1 MKKWKK
7 FSVILLAMI
16 LTLAMTVP
24 VSAAMF
30 PIDIGYTDDGDFIQN
45 KGGTEMS
52 GRTVDRD
59 MYVGR
64 NADFTFYGELTVHGN
79 LYVLGTFRNH
89 GTVNVDGNIFCLN
102 YYQGN
107 CLLER
112 ATQDDGNGNTQCFD
126 NGNFYNYGD
135 ISSPPYVDAN
145 YAFIEI
151 PTVWYCTH
159 SSVSKATC
167 TKPKKCKDCGKVL
180 SGALGHNWR
189 SATCT
194 SAKKCSRCG
203 KTAGKALGHKWS
215 RWKNANKA
223 TVFKKA
229 TQARICSRCK
239 RKQIRSVG
247 SKLKPILKFNRRN
260 VNMNA
265 YGSTNVRVTLA
276 NGDRIKSARPQ
287 NRSMLTVGITNKQIN
302 IYGNGKT
309 GKTKILVT
317 LASGKKGYITVTIKK
332 PEYTIEDPGDLFE

>member
-7 FSVILLAMI
+7 FTVILLAAIMA
-16 LTLAMTVP
+16 LAMAVP
-24 VSAAMF
+24 ISAAMF

-45 KGGTEMS
+45 RGGTEMS
-52 GRTVDRD
+52 GRTVDKD

-145 YAFIEI
+145 YAFIEV

-167 TKPKKCKDCGKVL
+167 TKPKKMQGLRK
-180 SGALGHNWR
+180 SFER
-189 SATCT
+189 SAWT
-194 SAKKCSRCG
+194 
-203 KTAGKALGHKWS
+203 
-215 RWKNANKA
+215 
-223 TVFKKA
+223 
-229 TQARICSRCK
+229 
-239 RKQIRSVG
+239 
-247 SKLKPILKFNRRN
+247 
-260 VNMNA
+260 
-265 YGSTNVRVTLA
+265 
-276 NGDRIKSARPQ
+276 
-287 NRSMLTVGITNKQIN
+287 
-302 IYGNGKT
+302 
-309 GKTKILVT
+309 
-317 LASGKKGYITVTIKK
+317 
-332 PEYTIEDPGDLFE
+332 